1 MIKRRHRL
9 SALLASMLFLILSGG
24 AHAQEWPTKSI
35 RLIVPFPPGGG
46 TDIIS
51 RFIGQKLSERLGQSV
66 VIDNRP
72 GAGGNIGTAMAAKA
86 PADGYTLL
94 MDPGSTITVNPSL
107 YSNLQFDSV
116 KDFAPVSLIAVNPYV
131 VVVNPSVPANS
142 IKELIALAK
151 AKPGQLTFASSGA
164 GQTTHMA
171 GELFMLD
178 TGVLLLHVP
187 YKGGGPA
194 IVDTMGGQTSMLF
207 GNMGSVLPYIK
218 AGKLRALAVTTSTRF
233 APLPDVP
240 TVAESGVPGYDI
252 SEWLGLFAPAGTPNE
267 IVDRLHKEVVA
278 ILKSPGVAEKLSA
291 EGFEPVGSAPAEFAA
306 FIRED
311 IAKWAKVVKQANIR
325 IE

>member
-1 MIKRRHRL
+1 L
-9 SALLASMLFLILSGG
+9 
-24 AHAQEWPTKSI
+24 
-35 RLIVPFPPGGG
+35 
-46 TDIIS
+46 
-51 RFIGQKLSERLGQSV
+51 
-66 VIDNRP
+66 
-72 GAGGNIGTAMAAKA
+72 AAKA
-86 PADGYTLL
+86 PPDGYTLL

-107 YSNLQFDSV
+107 YNNLQFDSV

-131 VVVNPSVPANS
+131 VVVNTSLPANS

-151 AKPGQLTFASSGA
+151 AKPGQLSFASSGA

-171 GELFMLD
+171 GELFMLRS
-178 TGVLLLHVP
+178 GVSLLHVP

-194 IVDTMGGQTSMLF
+194 IVDTIGGQVSMMF

-218 AGKLRALAVTTSTRF
+218 DGKLRALAVTTSKRF
-233 APLPDVP
+233 APLPNVP
-240 TVAESGVPGYDI
+240 TVAESGVPGYEI
-252 SEWLGLFAPAGTPNE
+252 SEWLGLFAPAGTPKE

-311 IAKWAKVVKQANIR
+311 IAKWATVIKQANIHL
-325 IE
+325 E